1 MILWLVGM
9 LAALCLLGAPVAT
22 DAPTTI
28 PAGVTL
34 PHQIDWEVLD
44 RMGSGPLLDVC
55 IDPGQGDLYLPEPT
69 DYRGVLSPAGTEELG
84 VYPGPRQA
92 HAAIGLWREQARRC
106 GGPGSSDHTG
116 QPMELVVRQVSV
128 AGTDEA
134 WQAHLLMT
142 VEGPELGTVTSFE
155 TVVRVGNAVYV
166 ERDSG
171 FSAASTAG
179 ERGRADL
186 QSVRAYVP
194 VLAVFGED

>member
-1 MILWLVGM
+1 MILWLVGI
-9 LAALCLLGAPVAT
+9 LAALCMLGAP

-28 PAGVTL
+28 PTGVTL
-34 PHQIDWEVLD
+34 PHQADWEVLD
-44 RMGSGPLLDVC
+44 RMGRGPMLDVC
-55 IDPGQGDLYLPEPT
+55 IDPGQGDLYLPETT

-84 VYPGPRQA
+84 VYRGPRRA

-116 QPMELVVRQVSV
+116 RPMELVVREVSV
-128 AGTDEA
+128 AGADEA

-142 VEGPELGTVTSFE
+142 VEGPELGTVTSFQ

-171 FSAASTAG
+171 FSAASTVG
-179 ERGRADL
+179 ERGRGDL
-186 QSVRAYVP
+186 TSVRAYVP